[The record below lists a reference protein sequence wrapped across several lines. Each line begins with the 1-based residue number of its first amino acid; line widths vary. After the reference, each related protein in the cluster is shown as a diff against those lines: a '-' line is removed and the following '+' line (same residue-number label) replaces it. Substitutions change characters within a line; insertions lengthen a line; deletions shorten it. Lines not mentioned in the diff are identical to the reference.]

1 MGCSKIILLLHSQI
15 GLFISYL
22 CADSLHKA
30 HCDCFHMLNWYGLGL
45 LEQSGCHFKF
55 FGRISAFTTQVI
67 NFSCSLAKTQL
78 ALEDTKTKSA
88 STLLAAE
95 DEITWLKTA

>member
-1 MGCSKIILLLHSQI
+1 MIF
-15 GLFISYL
+15 FISYL

-30 HCDCFHMLNWYGLGL
+30 HCDCFHMLNSYGLGL
-45 LEQSGCHFKF
+45 LKQSISHIKF
-55 FGRISAFTTQVI
+55 SGRISAFTMKVI

-88 STLLAAE
+88 TTLLAAE
-95 DEITWLKTA
+95 DEIVQLKAA